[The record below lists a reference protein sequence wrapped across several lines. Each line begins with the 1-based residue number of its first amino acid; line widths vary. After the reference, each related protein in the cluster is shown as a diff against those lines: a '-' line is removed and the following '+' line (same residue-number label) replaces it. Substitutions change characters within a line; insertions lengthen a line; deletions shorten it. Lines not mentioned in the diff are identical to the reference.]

1 MTTAN
6 EVMEPCSDRNCI
18 LLDLTKPR
26 GGMHTNGGCEHLGNG
41 RPGTLALLRA
51 MGAEIVR
58 LRALPVIST
67 CGDCAHLDCGMG
79 GAYCTRLPPGE
90 RRDVPQNPVPGPV
103 GYGTPPPEWCPLRGA
118 P

>member
-58 LRALPVIST
+58 LRALPVIAT
-67 CGDCAHLDCGMG
+67 CGDCRWLSLVGRDCVCTHLGRAAMTKQD
-79 GAYCTRLPPGE
+79 E
-90 RRDVPQNPVPGPV
+90 
-103 GYGTPPPEWCPLRGA
+103 TPPTWCPKRGKS
-118 P
+118 